1 MGPEPRADSLCP
13 TDRLFTR
20 LWFDPLVLD
29 LGQNTER
36 PVPLASPVRVMVVDD
51 SAIVRGLIIQM
62 LEKHVD
68 IQIVARA
75 ANGEVAVAELGRTEV
90 DVIVLDLEMPVMDGM
105 TALPLLLAKRP
116 GVQIVVASTLS
127 KRNARIS
134 LEALQQGAADYVPK
148 PETGSLVNA
157 EEFEREL
164 LSKVVALGQRGP
176 GRTQTPAARPILA
189 AQPRKSTVRPGIIA
203 IGGSTGAPPVLLQIM
218 AGLKD
223 AVTQPILITQHMPV
237 TFTALL
243 AEQLARA
250 GARPCAEGKDGEPI
264 LPGRAYVAPGGWH
277 MTVGRSGVT
286 PVIRLNQDPP
296 EHFCRPAVDPMLRSA
311 AEIYGNRLL
320 AVILTGMGADGAEGC
335 RIAAQSGGR
344 FAVQDE
350 TSSAVWGMPGAAAKT
365 GLAEAILP
373 AHQIANWIKEIAK

>member
-1 MGPEPRADSLCP
+1 M
-13 TDRLFTR
+13 
-20 LWFDPLVLD
+20 
-29 LGQNTER
+29 
-36 PVPLASPVRVMVVDD
+36 SPIRVMIVDD

-62 LEKHVD
+62 LEKQPD

-75 ANGEVAVAELGRTEV
+75 ANGEVAIAELGRTEV

-134 LEALQQGAADYVPK
+134 LEALQLGAADYVPK

-157 EEFEREL
+157 QEFEREL
-164 LSKVVALGQRGP
+164 VSKIVALGRRGRARAQSSP
-176 GRTQTPAARPILA
+176 LTPVAVVPCRT
-189 AQPRKSTVRPGIIA
+189 STVRPGIIA
-203 IGGSTGAPPVLLQIM
+203 IGGSTGAPPVLLKLM

-223 AVTQPILITQHMPV
+223 SVSQPILITQHMPA

-243 AEQLARA
+243 AEQIERA
-250 GARPCAEGKDGEPI
+250 GGRPCAEGKDGEPI
-264 LPGRAYVAPGGWH
+264 LPGRAYVAPGGFH

-286 PVIRLNQDPP
+286 PVIRLNEDAP

-311 AEIYGNRLL
+311 AEVYGNRLL

-335 RIAAQSGGR
+335 RIAAQAGGR

-350 TSSAVWGMPGAAAKT
+350 ASSAVWGMPGAAAKT

-373 AHQIANWIKEIAK
+373 APNIANWIREIAK

>member
-1 MGPEPRADSLCP
+1 M
-13 TDRLFTR
+13 
-20 LWFDPLVLD
+20 LD
-29 LGQNTER
+29 LAKTTESFAAA
-36 PVPLASPVRVMVVDD
+36 ASPIRVMIVDD

-62 LEKHVD
+62 LEKHPD

-75 ANGEVAVAELGRTEV
+75 ANGEVAVAELGRAEI

-148 PETGSLVNA
+148 PETGGLVNA
-157 EEFEREL
+157 QEFEREL
-164 LSKVVALGQRGP
+164 VSKVMALGRRG
-176 GRTQTPAARPILA
+176 GARTQSSSLA
-189 AQPRKSTVRPGIIA
+189 PVATAPRRTSTVRPGIIA
-203 IGGSTGAPPVLLQIM
+203 IGGSTGAPPVLLQVM

-223 AVTQPILITQHMPV
+223 SVTQPILITQHMPA

-243 AEQLARA
+243 AEQLERA
-250 GARPCAEGKDGEPI
+250 GGRPCAEGKDGEPI

-286 PVIRLNQDPP
+286 PVIRLNQDEP

-311 AEIYGNRLL
+311 AAVYGNRLL

-335 RIAAQSGGR
+335 RIAAQAGGR

-350 TSSAVWGMPGAAAKT
+350 ASSAVWGMPGAAANT

-373 AHQIANWIKEIAK
+373 AQQIANWIKEIAK

>member
-1 MGPEPRADSLCP
+1 
-13 TDRLFTR
+13 
-20 LWFDPLVLD
+20 
-29 LGQNTER
+29 
-36 PVPLASPVRVMVVDD
+36 MVVDD

-62 LEKHVD
+62 LEKKPD

-105 TALPLLLAKRP
+105 TALPVLLAKRP

-127 KRNARIS
+127 RRNARIS

-148 PETGSLVNA
+148 PETGGLVNA

-164 LSKVVALGQRGP
+164 VSKVIALGRRG
-176 GRTQTPAARPILA
+176 GARVQTPSRPPVAAVAR
-189 AQPRKSTVRPGIIA
+189 RTSTVRPGIIA
-203 IGGSTGAPPVLLQIM
+203 IGGSTGAPPVLLQLM
-218 AGLKD
+218 AGLKE
-223 AVTQPILITQHMPV
+223 AVTQPIIITQHMPA

-243 AEQLARA
+243 AEQLERA
-250 GARPCAEGKDGEPI
+250 GGRPCAEGRDGEPI
-264 LPGRAYVAPGGWH
+264 LAGRAYVAPGGFH

-286 PVIRLNQDPP
+286 PVIRLNQDAP

-311 AEIYGNRLL
+311 AEVYGNRVL

-335 RIAAQSGGR
+335 RITAQAGGR

-350 TSSAVWGMPGAAAKT
+350 ASSAVWGMPGAAAKT

-373 AHQIANWIKEIAK
+373 AQSIANWIKEIAK

>member
-1 MGPEPRADSLCP
+1 M
-13 TDRLFTR
+13 
-20 LWFDPLVLD
+20 LD
-29 LGQNTER
+29 LAKTTESFAAA
-36 PVPLASPVRVMVVDD
+36 ASPIRVMIVDD

-62 LEKHVD
+62 LEKHPD

-75 ANGEVAVAELGRTEV
+75 ANGEVAVAELGRAEI

-148 PETGSLVNA
+148 PETGGLVNA
-157 EEFEREL
+157 QEFEREL
-164 LSKVVALGQRGP
+164 VSKVMALGRRGVGIAP
-176 GRTQTPAARPILA
+176 GSSPASAAPAPRRT
-189 AQPRKSTVRPGIIA
+189 STVRPGIIA
-203 IGGSTGAPPVLLQIM
+203 IGGSTGAPPVLLQVM

-223 AVTQPILITQHMPV
+223 SVTQPILITQHMPA

-243 AEQLARA
+243 AEQLERA
-250 GARPCAEGKDGEPI
+250 GGRPCAEGKDGEPI

-286 PVIRLNQDPP
+286 PVIRLNQDEP

-311 AEIYGNRLL
+311 AAVYGNRLL

-335 RIAAQSGGR
+335 RIAAQAGGR

-350 TSSAVWGMPGAAAKT
+350 ASSAVWGMPGAAAKT

-373 AHQIANWIKEIAK
+373 AQQIANWIKEIAK